1 MFKPELLLL
10 VLLWAQWLALLA
22 PLPVRSLKRL
32 VPLEGLSLDRLELL
46 EALFVPLDGRSDR
59 TDSPLL
65 RVVPGS
71 GEQDG
76 FVSPP
81 SGLLWM
87 NSGSAIFP
95 RSGPRILLYTHI
107 RNTYKQ
113 AFYAHTRH
121 AQWFLSS
128 FCNKI
133 FII

>member
-1 MFKPELLLL
+1 M
-10 VLLWAQWLALLA
+10 LA

-46 EALFVPLDGRSDR
+46 EALFVPLEGRSDR
-59 TDSPLL
+59 TGSPLL

-107 RNTYKQ
+107 RNTYIQ